1 MRWLISGILVGT
13 AAVLA
18 AEGRL
23 IIGGAVWNAAE
34 LERRRQIGE
43 RINASVVG
51 GVVISDDVTPELA
64 DATIGQLSVVGGL
77 VAPKAVYEALS
88 NRVTVLG
95 GASTH

>member
-23 IIGGAVWNAAE
+23 IVGGAVWNAAE
-34 LERRRQIGE
+34 LERRRQTGE
-43 RINASVVG
+43 RINASVLG
-51 GVVISDDVTPELA
+51 GVVISDDVTPDLA
-64 DATIGQLSVVGGL
+64 DAAIGQLSVLGGL
-77 VAPKAVYEALS
+77 VAPKAVYDVLR
-88 NRVTVLG
+88 NRVTVIG